1 VLTETFAAT
10 AGIFDTDG
18 LNIGLLLLRVVVGI
32 VIIAHGYNHIWGGGK
47 IQGTAGW
54 FASMGLKPGIVHA
67 WMASITE
74 LVSGALLVLGLLTP
88 FGAAGVTGVMVVAWI
103 TAHRTNGFFIF
114 RPGQGWEYVMT
125 LAATGIAIGA
135 MGPGEWSLDDALG
148 LELVGWLGLA
158 IAAIGGIGGALA
170 LLAVFW
176 RPEKSPAEGA

>member
-1 VLTETFAAT
+1 VLTETLAT
-10 AGIFDTDG
+10 SSGIFDTDG
-18 LNIGLLLLRVVVGI
+18 LNIGLALLRITVGI

-54 FASMGLKPGIVHA
+54 FESMGLKPGIAHA

-74 LVSGALLVLGLLTP
+74 LGAGTLLILGLLTP
-88 FGAAGVTGVMVVAWI
+88 LGAAGVTGVMVVAWI

-114 RPGQGWEYVMT
+114 KPGQGWEYVMV
-125 LAATGIAIGA
+125 LAVTGIAIGA

-148 LELVGWLGLA
+148 IDLVGSVGLA

-176 RPEKSPAEGA
+176 RPERTAADA